1 MSILVAVVSL
11 LSLLS
16 GFDLP
21 LFKDGIQDRISQMD
35 VCAGNSCYEG
45 VPR

>member
-21 LFKDGIQDRISQMD
+21 LFKDGIQDRIQQMD
-35 VCAGNSCYEG
+35 VCAGNSCYEA

>member
-1 MSILVAVVSL
+1 MSILLAVISL

-21 LFKDGIQDRISQMD
+21 LFKDGIQDRISQLD
-35 VCAGNSCYEG
+35 VCADNGCQQ
-45 VPR
+45 

>member
-11 LSLLS
+11 LSLLA

-21 LFKDGIQDRISQMD
+21 LFKDGMKDRITQMD
-35 VCAGNSCYEG
+35 VCAGHSCQQ
-45 VPR
+45 